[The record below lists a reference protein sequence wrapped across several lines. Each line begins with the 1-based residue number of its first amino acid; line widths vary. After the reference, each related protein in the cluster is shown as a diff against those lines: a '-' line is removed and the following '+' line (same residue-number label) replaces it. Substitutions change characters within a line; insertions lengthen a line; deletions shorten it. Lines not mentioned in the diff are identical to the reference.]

1 MSKQKVSL
9 KDIARKAQVSTALV
23 SYVLNGKQKEAR
35 IGEEIASKVKQIA
48 HELNYQPNYLARSL
62 RSGKTQTIGLIIAD
76 ISNPFFAS
84 IARIIEDEAKQN
96 GYTVIIGSSD
106 ENADKSRDLLAV
118 LMNRQIDGF
127 IIVSAEN
134 SAEQVQDLV
143 EKDIPFVLLDR
154 YFPNIYTDF
163 VSTDHYEAAYEGTS
177 HLIANGYRRIGMIAY
192 RSAMY
197 HMKER
202 IRGYRES
209 LNDNQVSFRKPWL
222 REVNFS
228 RTEQEVRMAIDEQL
242 KAKSSV
248 DALIFAS
255 YGIAINGLKYLNE
268 LNLTVPDDLGVVS
281 FGQAE
286 GFDLYYCPITY
297 LKQPIGLLGQTAVQ
311 LLVEKMNGQ
320 RRETAQ
326 ILMKAELISRE
337 SSTARNAK

>member
-1 MSKQKVSL
+1 M
-9 KDIARKAQVSTALV
+9 V

-35 IGEEIASKVKQIA
+35 IGEEIASKIKQIA
-48 HELNYQPNYLARSL
+48 YELNYQPNYLARSL

-118 LMNRQIDGF
+118 LMNRQIDGY

-255 YGIAINGLKYLNE
+255 YGIAINGLRYLNE

-320 RRETAQ
+320 RSETAQ

-337 SSTARNAK
+337 SSTTRNAR